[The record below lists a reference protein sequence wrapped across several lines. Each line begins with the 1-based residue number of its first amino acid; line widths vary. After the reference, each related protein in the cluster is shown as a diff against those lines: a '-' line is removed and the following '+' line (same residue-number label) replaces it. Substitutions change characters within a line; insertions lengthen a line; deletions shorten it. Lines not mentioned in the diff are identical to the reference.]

1 MRPCGCKRGNV
12 CMCVEGNA
20 KRGHKKYTRKCM
32 HQMNAPNSTAKGTSP
47 LQHPYRNAAQS
58 ACTGIH
64 PPPRPPSMQSVHR
77 CKSKKSA
84 GAEPPPLPP
93 PRPRPLLG
101 PGGREAGLQQG
112 EGARALGREG
122 PPRRRPLSPSPTLRM
137 RRFRRASAA
146 NTRSPTAESSMLTRR
161 FPARP
166 LPGAEKQQPA
176 LDSP

>member
-1 MRPCGCKRGNV
+1 
-12 CMCVEGNA
+12 
-20 KRGHKKYTRKCM
+20 M
-32 HQMNAPNSTAKGTSP
+32 HQMNAPNTTAKGTSP
-47 LQHPYRNAAQS
+47 LQHPCRNAAQS
-58 ACTGIH
+58 ACTRTH

-77 CKSKKSA
+77 CKSKESA
-84 GAEPPPLPP
+84 GAEPPQP

-112 EGARALGREG
+112 EGAGALVREG
-122 PPRRRPLSPSPTLRM
+122 PRRRRPPSLSPTLRI

-161 FPARP
+161 FPPRP
-166 LPGAEKQQPA
+166 LPGAEKQRPA

>member
-1 MRPCGCKRGNV
+1 MQ
-12 CMCVEGNA
+12 
-20 KRGHKKYTRKCM
+20 
-32 HQMNAPNSTAKGTSP
+32 QMNAPNTTAKGTSP
-47 LQHPYRNAAQS
+47 LQHPCRNAAQS

-64 PPPRPPSMQSVHR
+64 PPPRPPSMQSVKG
-77 CKSKKSA
+77 CKSKESA
-84 GAEPPPLPP
+84 GAEPPPPPPPPP

-112 EGARALGREG
+112 EGARALVREG
-122 PPRRRPLSPSPTLRM
+122 PRRRPPSPSPTLRM

-161 FPARP
+161 FPP
-166 LPGAEKQQPA
+166 QTLPGAEKQQPA

>member
-1 MRPCGCKRGNV
+1 
-12 CMCVEGNA
+12 
-20 KRGHKKYTRKCM
+20 M
-32 HQMNAPNSTAKGTSP
+32 HQMNAPNTTAKGTSP
-47 LQHPYRNAAQS
+47 LQHPCRNAAQS

-64 PPPRPPSMQSVHR
+64 PPPHPPSMQSVQG
-77 CKSKKSA
+77 CKSKESA
-84 GAEPPPLPP
+84 GAEPPPPP

-112 EGARALGREG
+112 EGAWALVRESS
-122 PPRRRPLSPSPTLRM
+122 RRRPPSPSPTLRM

-161 FPARP
+161 FPPQP